1 MPVQLKR
8 SSAIGSLSVTP
19 LIDVVFLLLIFFLV
33 SSRFS
38 EEERELDLNLPSVS
52 EALPAT
58 LEPSELVINI
68 DAEGRFFI
76 DGAFRQAEQVEQM
89 LRRAQANNPLTQTV
103 VIRGDRKSN
112 WEAVATAMSI
122 CKKVG
127 IFEYTATCLLYTSP
141 SPRDQR
147 GSRMPSSA

>member
-38 EEERELDLNLPSVS
+38 EEERELDLNLPNVS

-76 DGAFRQAEQVEQM
+76 DGEFRQAEQVEQI
-89 LRRAQANNPLTQTV
+89 LRRSQANNPLTQTV
-103 VIRGDRKSN
+103 VIRGDRESN
-112 WEAVATAMSI
+112 WESVATAMNI

-127 IFEYTATCLLYTSP
+127 IFEYTATMDDP
-141 SPRDQR
+141 
-147 GSRMPSSA
+147 

>member
-38 EEERELDLNLPSVS
+38 EEERELDLNLPNVS

-76 DGAFRQAEQVEQM
+76 DGAFRQAEEVEQI
-89 LRRAQANNPLTQTV
+89 LRRSQANNPLTQSV
-103 VIRGDRKSN
+103 VIRGDRQSN
-112 WEAVATAMSI
+112 WESVATAMNI

-127 IFEYTATCLLYTSP
+127 IFEYTATMDDP
-141 SPRDQR
+141 
-147 GSRMPSSA
+147 

>member
-1 MPVQLKR
+1 MPVQLRR

-58 LEPSELVINI
+58 LEPTELVINI

-76 DGAFRQAEQVEQM
+76 DGAFRQAEEVEQI
-89 LRRAQANNPLTQTV
+89 LRRSQANNPLTQSV
-103 VIRGDRKSN
+103 VIRGDRQSN
-112 WEAVATAMSI
+112 WESVVTAMNI

-127 IFEYTATCLLYTSP
+127 IFEYTATMDDP
-141 SPRDQR
+141 
-147 GSRMPSSA
+147 